1 MTDPRKK
8 ALAFL
13 PLTEATYAIL
23 VSLAEPRHGYGI
35 MRYVGEASGGDI
47 RIGPGT
53 LYGALTK
60 LQQQGLIRRAGEGGS
75 GEERRKLYVL
85 TDLGRR
91 VVDLESERLERLFH
105 LGRNILSRK
114 EDNHG

>member
-1 MTDPRKK
+1 MDKSTEQARS
-8 ALAFL
+8 FL

-35 MRYVGEASGGDI
+35 MLHVAEASGGDI

-60 LQQQGLIRRAGEGGS
+60 LLEQGLIRRAGEDGAGD
-75 GEERRKLYVL
+75 ERRKRYVL
-85 TDLGRR
+85 TDFGRR
-91 VVDLESERLERLFH
+91 VVELESSRLERLFR
-105 LGRNILSRK
+105 LGRSILAWK

>member
-1 MTDPRKK
+1 MTDPLKK
-8 ALAFL
+8 APAFL

-23 VSLAEPRHGYGI
+23 VSLASPCHGYGI
-35 MRYVGEASGGDI
+35 MQGVAQASNGGI

-60 LQQQGLIRRAGEGGS
+60 LLEQGLIRRAGEGGS
-75 GEERRKLYVL
+75 GDERRKLYVL